1 MDFQDK
7 RSLGRTGIMAGR
19 LGIASSYGAP
29 AEAYE
34 EAFERGCNYFMIGS
48 FLKGR
53 SPEMVTA
60 VKNICRKGR
69 RDDLILALND
79 YTHNG
84 LLQGLRFHSGLK
96 TLGLGYID
104 ILILGYYLRKP
115 CRGVLEG
122 AMKLKEAG
130 LIRHIAI
137 ASHNRS
143 LFKQLLKNG
152 QIDVFHVRYNAVHR
166 GAEHDVFPS
175 LPENDSPGIVSY
187 TATRWGQLLKES
199 KMPSGEKP
207 LTASDC
213 YRFVLFHPKVNV
225 CMMGTRTQAM
235 MKENLRTL
243 EMGPLS
249 ADEMARIR
257 RIGDHIYGKKR
268 ESQG

>member
-1 MDFQDK
+1 MGFQEK
-7 RSLGRTGIMAGR
+7 TTLGRTGLKAGR
-19 LGIASSYGAP
+19 LGIASSFGAP

-34 EAFERGCNYFMIGS
+34 EAFDRGCNYFMIGS

-53 SPEMVTA
+53 SPEMA
-60 VKNICRKGR
+60 KAIKNICRKGK
-69 RDDLILALND
+69 RDDLIIALND

-115 CRGVLEG
+115 FRGVLDG
-122 AMKLKEAG
+122 ALKLREAG
-130 LIRHIAI
+130 LIGHIAI
-137 ASHNRS
+137 ANHNRS
-143 LFKQLLKNG
+143 LFRQFIEDG
-152 QIDVFHVRYNAVHR
+152 QIDVFHLRYNAVNR
-166 GAEHDVFPS
+166 GAEHDVFS
-175 LPENDSPGIVSY
+175 QLPGNEGPGIVSY

-199 KMPSGEKP
+199 KMPPGEKP

-213 YRFVLFHPKVNV
+213 YRFVLSNPKVDV
-225 CMMGTRTQAM
+225 CMTGTKSYAM
-235 MKENLRTL
+235 MQENLKLL

-268 ESQG
+268 VSEG